1 MVRARRTWGTIRK
14 LPSGK
19 FQARYVGPDGQ
30 RYGARVT
37 FTTRTDAA
45 AWLAAEQTK
54 VSAGTWE
61 ADRHPRRVASTVA
74 EYARQWIETRTTGS
88 GEPLR
93 PKTRHQYEQLHAR
106 HIVDDPIGVM
116 AIDAVTAADVRDWW
130 ARLPSDRQ
138 TWRAHAY
145 RLLRAVFNSAVDDEL
160 VSASPCRIRSG
171 GASKREREV
180 RPASLEELQ
189 AITESMP
196 ERYRAAVLLAAWCA
210 LRFGEL
216 TELRRSDVDLKAG
229 VVHVRRAVVR
239 VEGESIVGPPK
250 SAAGVRAV
258 AIPPHVL
265 PVVQEHLRG
274 VAAGRTALLFP
285 SERDPQAHLALST
298 LARHFEKA
306 REAASRPD
314 LRWHDLRH
322 TGAVLAAQAGATLAE
337 LQGRLGHSS
346 VAAALV
352 YQHAADGRDAE
363 IARRMSEMTG
373 ARQVCRRSDYGRVS
387 STLEKRDMAT

>member
-1 MVRARRTWGTIRK
+1 MAKRRTWGAVRR
-14 LPSGK
+14 LPSGR
-19 FQARYVGPDGQ
+19 FQAHYVGPDGQ
-30 RYGARVT
+30 KHNAPVT
-37 FTTRTDAA
+37 FTTKTDAS

-54 VSAGTWE
+54 ISTGAWE
-61 ADRHPRRVASTVA
+61 AEKAVRRALPTVTD
-74 EYARQWIETRTTGS
+74 YVRQWIETRTTGT

-106 HIVDDPIGVM
+106 HIADDRIGAM
-116 AIDAVTAADVRDWW
+116 TLDAVTAADVRDWW
-130 ARLPSDRQ
+130 ARLPSDRP

-160 VSASPCRIRSG
+160 VTATPCRIRSG

-180 RPASLEELQ
+180 RPATLAELE

-216 TELRRSDVDLKAG
+216 TVLRRSDVDQKAG
-229 VVHVRRAVVR
+229 VVHVRRAVVH
-239 VEGESIVGPPK
+239 VDGQDVVGPPK

-265 PVVQEHLRG
+265 PVLAEHLRG
-274 VAAGRTALLFP
+274 IASARTALLFP

-298 LARHFEKA
+298 LARHFERA
-306 REAASRPD
+306 RVAAGRPD

-363 IARRMSEMTG
+363 IARRMSKMVQG
-373 ARQVCRRSDYGRVS
+373 
-387 STLEKRDMAT
+387 

>member
-1 MVRARRTWGTIRK
+1 MARRKRSWGSIRK
-14 LPSGK
+14 LPSG
-19 FQARYVGPDGQ
+19 RYQVRYLGPDLEY
-30 RYGARVT
+30 RPAPVT
-37 FTTRTDAA
+37 FTTKTDASV
-45 AWLAAEQTK
+45 WLAAEQTK
-54 VSAGTWE
+54 ISAGTWE
-61 ADRHPRRVASTVA
+61 AEKAPRRELPTVTG
-74 EYARQWIETRTTGS
+74 YVRQWISTRTTGT

-106 HIVDDPIGVM
+106 HIAEDPIGAM
-116 AIDAVTAADVRDWW
+116 TLDAVTAADVRDWW
-130 ARLPSDRQ
+130 SRLPSDRP

-145 RLLRAVFNSAVDDEL
+145 RLLRAAFNSAVEEEL
-160 VSASPCRIRSG
+160 VAATPCRIRSG

-180 RPASLEELQ
+180 RPATLPELD
-189 AITESMP
+189 AITAAMP

-265 PVVQEHLRG
+265 PVLAEHLHG
-274 VAAGRTALLFP
+274 VASARTALLFP
-285 SERDPQAHLALST
+285 SERNPQAHLALST
-298 LARHFEKA
+298 LARHFERA
-306 REAASRPD
+306 RVAAGRPE

-363 IARRMSEMTG
+363 IAKRMSRMIG
-373 ARQVCRRSDYGRVS
+373 A
-387 STLEKRDMAT
+387 

>member
-1 MVRARRTWGTIRK
+1 MARGKRSWGSIRK
-14 LPSGK
+14 LPSG
-19 FQARYVGPDGQ
+19 RYQVRYLGPD
-30 RYGARVT
+30 REYHAAPVT
-37 FTTRTDAA
+37 FTTKADAS

-54 VSAGTWE
+54 ISTGAWE
-61 ADRHPRRVASTVA
+61 AEQVPRRVLPTVA
-74 EYARQWIETRTTGS
+74 DYAWQWIETRTTGT

-106 HIVDDPIGVM
+106 HIADDPIGVM

-130 ARLPSDRQ
+130 ARLPGDRP

-145 RLLRAVFNSAVDDEL
+145 RLLRAVFNSAVDEEL
-160 VSASPCRIRSG
+160 VSATPCRIRSG
-171 GASKREREV
+171 GAAKREREV
-180 RPASLEELQ
+180 RPASLAELETIM
-189 AITESMP
+189 ASMP

-274 VAAGRTALLFP
+274 VAGGRTALLFP

-306 REAASRPD
+306 REAAGRSD

-363 IARRMSEMTG
+363 IARRMSEMS
-373 ARQVCRRSDYGRVS
+373 Q
-387 STLEKRDMAT
+387 

>member
-1 MVRARRTWGTIRK
+1 MARGKRSWGSIRK
-14 LPSGK
+14 LPSG
-19 FQARYVGPDGQ
+19 RYQVRYLGPD
-30 RYGARVT
+30 REYHAAPVT
-37 FTTRTDAA
+37 FTTKADAS

-54 VSAGTWE
+54 ISTGAWE
-61 ADRHPRRVASTVA
+61 AEQVPRRVLPTVA
-74 EYARQWIETRTTGS
+74 DYAWQWIETRTTGT

-106 HIVDDPIGVM
+106 HIADDPIGVM

-130 ARLPSDRQ
+130 ARLPGDRP

-145 RLLRAVFNSAVDDEL
+145 RLLRAVFNSAVDEEL
-160 VSASPCRIRSG
+160 VSATPCRIRSG
-171 GASKREREV
+171 GAAKREREV
-180 RPASLEELQ
+180 RPASLAELETIM
-189 AITESMP
+189 ASMP

-274 VAAGRTALLFP
+274 VAGGRTALLFP

-306 REAASRPD
+306 REAAGRSD

-363 IARRMSEMTG
+363 IARRMSEMS
-373 ARQVCRRSDYGRVS
+373 Q
-387 STLEKRDMAT
+387 K

>member
-1 MVRARRTWGTIRK
+1 MVRARRTWGTVRK

-30 RYGARVT
+30 RYGAPVT
-37 FTTRTDAA
+37 FTTRGNAS
-45 AWLAAEQTK
+45 AWLAAEELK

-61 ADRHPRRVASTVA
+61 AEQAPRREVPTVTA
-74 EYARQWIETRTTGS
+74 YVRKWIRARTTAT

-106 HIVDDPIGVM
+106 HIVGDPIGAM
-116 AIDAVTAADVRDWW
+116 TLDAVTPADVRAWW
-130 ARLPSDRQ
+130 ARLPDDRP

-145 RLLRAVFNSAVDDEL
+145 RLLRAAFNSAVDEEL
-160 VSASPCRIRSG
+160 IAATPCRIRSG

-180 RPASLEELQ
+180 RPAKLAELDTIVG
-189 AITESMP
+189 AMP

-216 TELRRSDVDLKAG
+216 TELRRSDVDLTAG
-229 VVHVRRAVVR
+229 VVHVRRAVVH
-239 VEGESIVGPPK
+239 VDGNDIVGPPK
-250 SAAGVRAV
+250 SAAGVRTVAV
-258 AIPPHVL
+258 PPHVL
-265 PVVQEHLRG
+265 PVVAEHLRG
-274 VAAGRTALLFP
+274 VGSGRTALLFP
-285 SERDPQAHLALST
+285 SERDPQAHLAPST
-298 LARHFEKA
+298 LARHFDKA
-306 REAASRPD
+306 REAAGRPD

-322 TGAVLAAQAGATLAE
+322 TGAVLAAQAGATLTE

-373 ARQVCRRSDYGRVS
+373 A
-387 STLEKRDMAT
+387 

>member
-1 MVRARRTWGTIRK
+1 MARGKRSWGSIRK
-14 LPSGK
+14 LPSG
-19 FQARYVGPDGQ
+19 RYQVRYLGPD
-30 RYGARVT
+30 REYHPAPVT
-37 FTTRTDAA
+37 FTTKTDAS

-54 VSAGTWE
+54 ISSGAWE
-61 ADRHPRRVASTVA
+61 AEQAPRREVPAVTDYV
-74 EYARQWIETRTTGS
+74 RQWIATRTTAT

-106 HIVDDPIGVM
+106 HIADDPIG
-116 AIDAVTAADVRDWW
+116 ALALDAVAAADVRDWW
-130 ARLPSDRQ
+130 ARLPGDRP

-145 RLLRAVFNSAVDDEL
+145 RLLRAAFNSAVDEEL
-160 VSASPCRIRSG
+160 IAATPCRIRSG
-171 GASKREREV
+171 GASKRERDV
-180 RPASLEELQ
+180 RPATLAELES
-189 AITESMP
+189 IVESMP
-196 ERYRAAVLLAAWCA
+196 DRYRAAVLLAAWCA

-229 VVHVRRAVVR
+229 VVHVRRAVVH
-239 VEGESIVGPPK
+239 VDGTDIVGPPK
-250 SAAGVRAV
+250 SAAGVRTV

-265 PVVQEHLRG
+265 PVVQEHLQG
-274 VAAGRTALLFP
+274 VAGGRTALLFP
-285 SERDPQAHLALST
+285 SERDPQSHLALST
-298 LARHFEKA
+298 LARHFDKA
-306 REAASRPD
+306 REAAGRPD

-363 IARRMSEMTG
+363 IARRMSEMSQT
-373 ARQVCRRSDYGRVS
+373 
-387 STLEKRDMAT
+387 

>member
-1 MVRARRTWGTIRK
+1 MARTKRSWGSIRK
-14 LPSGK
+14 LPSGR
-19 FQARYVGPDGQ
+19 FQARYFGPDGEQ
-30 RYGARVT
+30 RPAPVT
-37 FTTRTDAA
+37 FTTKTDAS
-45 AWLAAEQTK
+45 AWLAAQQTK
-54 VSAGTWE
+54 ISAGTWE
-61 ADRHPRRVASTVA
+61 AEHVPRREVPTVSA
-74 EYARQWIETRTTGS
+74 YVRQWIETRTTGS

-93 PKTRHQYEQLHAR
+93 PKTRHQYVQLHAR
-106 HIVDDPIGVM
+106 HIADDRIGAM
-116 AIDAVTAADVRDWW
+116 TLDAVTAADVRAWW
-130 ARLPSDRQ
+130 SRLPIDRP

-145 RLLRAVFNSAVDDEL
+145 RLLRAAFNSAVDEEL
-160 VSASPCRIRSG
+160 VAATPCRIRSG

-180 RPASLEELQ
+180 RPATLAELEVIM
-189 AITESMP
+189 ASMP

-216 TELRRSDVDLKAG
+216 TELRRSDIDLKSG
-229 VVHVRRAVVR
+229 VVHVRRAVVH
-239 VEGESIVGPPK
+239 VDGHDIVGPPK

-265 PVVQEHLRG
+265 PVLQEHLRG
-274 VAAGRTALLFP
+274 VGAGRAALLFP
-285 SERDPQAHLALST
+285 SERDPQANLALST
-298 LARHFEKA
+298 LARHFERA
-306 REAASRPD
+306 RAAADRPD

-363 IARRMSEMTG
+363 IARRMSSMIE
-373 ARQVCRRSDYGRVS
+373 D
-387 STLEKRDMAT
+387 

>member
-1 MVRARRTWGTIRK
+1 MARGKRSWGSIRK
-14 LPSGK
+14 LPSG
-19 FQARYVGPDGQ
+19 RYQVRYLGPD
-30 RYGARVT
+30 REYHAAPVT
-37 FTTRTDAA
+37 FTTKADAS

-54 VSAGTWE
+54 ISTGAWE
-61 ADRHPRRVASTVA
+61 AEQVPRRVLPTVA
-74 EYARQWIETRTTGS
+74 DYAWQWIETRTTGT

-106 HIVDDPIGVM
+106 HIADDPIGVM

-130 ARLPSDRQ
+130 ARLPGDRP

-145 RLLRAVFNSAVDDEL
+145 RLLRAVFNSAVDEEL
-160 VSASPCRIRSG
+160 VSATPCRIRSG
-171 GASKREREV
+171 GAAKREREV
-180 RPASLEELQ
+180 RPASLAELETIM
-189 AITESMP
+189 ASMP

-265 PVVQEHLRG
+265 PVVQEALRG
-274 VAAGRTALLFP
+274 VAGGRTALLFP

-306 REAASRPD
+306 REAAGRSD

-363 IARRMSEMTG
+363 IARRMSEMS
-373 ARQVCRRSDYGRVS
+373 Q
-387 STLEKRDMAT
+387 